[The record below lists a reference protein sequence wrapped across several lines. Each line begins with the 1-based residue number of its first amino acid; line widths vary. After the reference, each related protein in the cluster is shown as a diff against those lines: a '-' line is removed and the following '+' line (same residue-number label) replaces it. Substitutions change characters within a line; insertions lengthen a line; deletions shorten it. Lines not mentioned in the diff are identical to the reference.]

1 MNAILSIRPQFV
13 EEIFSGSK
21 KFEYR
26 KNIFKRPVEKV
37 YIYASA
43 PVSRVVG
50 EFEVAEILESTP
62 KQIWQR
68 TKRWSGIKKEWFD
81 AYYQGRAT
89 AYAIEI
95 KNLKLY
101 DKPKALP
108 FHAPQSFRYIESL

>member
-43 PVSRVVG
+43 PVSRIVG

-95 KNLKLY
+95 KNLKGYARPRKLSV
-101 DKPKALP
+101 A
-108 FHAPQSFRYIESL
+108 APQSFRYVDD